1 MDAFAL
7 SSYQLRSFFDPEN
20 GATLSSPRLS
30 NVARYQSASQMQSS
44 IPNTMSAK
52 HPNFPELSLLV
63 FEAVLEVVCVSLAGY
78 IAARRGLFDAEF
90 QKLLANLNTVIF
102 TPCLSRFS

>member
-1 MDAFAL
+1 MANFDL
-7 SSYQLRSFFDPEN
+7 SSYQHRSWFDPESLPTFSRPF
-20 GATLSSPRLS
+20 A
-30 NVARYQSASQMQSS
+30 VYQKAQQ
-44 IPNTMSAK
+44 PTQPTTMAAK

-63 FEAVLEVVCVSLAGY
+63 FEAVLEVVAVSLAGY

-102 TPCLSRFS
+102 TPCLSM